1 MKKLFIAVL
10 LGVFCLM
17 NAGIR
22 ASYAGEIDLLLEKLV
37 DKGVLTGAEAQQVK
51 TETQEQVKKEI
62 AQGKFSSLP
71 AWVQNIK
78 LKGDFRLRY
87 QDDYAKRLTSTSAT
101 NKQRARIRVRLGV
114 ESKVNDKLLVG
125 IGIATGKNVAS
136 KSTNGDTS
144 NDIGSYDAARST
156 NWTLGGG
163 FGKKPISLD
172 YAFAQYSATPWLTM
186 IGGKFKNA
194 LWEPGDLIWDTD
206 INPEGAA
213 FKLSKNI
220 NPSTSL
226 FMNTGILTIE
236 EDTGVGSPATMFTIQ
251 PGFGYKF
258 NDSVS
263 IKGAV
268 SYYQAFSVKGK
279 TLSGNVGTNS
289 NTTNSTSGKLLYD
302 YSNITPAVELSFKDP
317 LKALGVG
324 VPYLGLFGEYV
335 QNINPAVKN
344 DNTGYMLGFKF
355 GAEKVENFGDWQF
368 RYNYAMLG
376 KDSVLDILP
385 DSDRYGG
392 KTGIRSHEGMF
403 DFGLGKNTWLG
414 LDYYYG
420 WQIPGNFNSS
430 QTKPAQVFQL
440 DWNMKF

>member
-1 MKKLFIAVL
+1 MKRLLIAVL
-10 LGVFCLM
+10 LGIFCLM
-17 NAGIR
+17 SAGVQVL
-22 ASYAGEIDLLLEKLV
+22 YAGEIDLLLQKLV
-37 DKGVLTGAEAQQVK
+37 EKGVLTGAEAQQVK
-51 TETQEQVKKEI
+51 LETQEKVKKEI
-62 AQGKFSSLP
+62 AEGKYSSLP
-71 AWVQNIK
+71 AWVQNTK

-87 QDDYAKRLTSTSAT
+87 QDDYAKSAAPSTSQV
-101 NKQRARIRVRLGV
+101 NKQRARIRVRLGI

-125 IGIATGKNVAS
+125 IGIATGKSDSSA
-136 KSTNGDTS
+136 
-144 NDIGSYDAARST
+144 DAARST
-156 NWTLGGG
+156 NMTLGGG
-163 FGKKPISLD
+163 FTKKSIALD
-172 YAFAQYSATPWLTM
+172 YAFAQYSPTPWFTLV
-186 IGGKFKNA
+186 GGKFKNV

-206 INPEGAA
+206 INPEGTA

-236 EDTGVGSPATMFTIQ
+236 EDIGGSTSPATMFTIQ
-251 PGFGYKF
+251 PGVSYKF
-258 NDSVS
+258 NDSVKF
-263 IKGAV
+263 KGAV
-268 SYYQAFSVKGK
+268 SYYQAFNVKGK
-279 TLSGNVGTNS
+279 TLSGNAGTNS
-289 NTTNSTSGKLLYD
+289 NTTNSTTGKLLYD
-302 YSNITPAVELSFKDP
+302 YDNITPAAEISFTEP
-317 LKALGVG
+317 FKALGVN
-324 VPYLGLFGEYV
+324 VPYLALFGEYV
-335 QNINPAVKN
+335 QNINSTVKS

-376 KDSVLDILP
+376 KDAVLDILP

-420 WQIPGNFNSS
+420 WQIPGNFGSTQS
-430 QTKPAQVFQL
+430 KPAQVFQL

>member
-10 LGVFCLM
+10 MLSFCLM
-17 NAGIR
+17 SLGIQ
-22 ASYAGEIDLLLEKLV
+22 ASFAGEIDLLLQKLV

-71 AWVQNIK
+71 AWVQNTK

-87 QDDYAKRLTSTSAT
+87 QDDYAKASNSGKQN
-101 NKQRARIRVRLGV
+101 NKQRARFRLRLGL

-125 IGIATGKNVAS
+125 VGLATGINTLAS
-136 KSTNGDTS
+136 NGLTSADTS
-144 NDIGSYDAARST
+144 RST
-156 NWTLGGG
+156 NQTFGQG
-163 FGKKPISLD
+163 FGKAPISLD
-172 YAFAQYSATPWLTM
+172 YAFAQYTPAPWAT
-186 IGGKFKNA
+186 IVGGKFKNT

-206 INPEGAA
+206 INPVGASL
-213 FKLSKNI
+213 KLNKNV
-220 NPSTSL
+220 NSAVSL
-226 FMNTGILTIE
+226 FMNTGILTIM
-236 EDTGVGSPATMFTIQ
+236 EDTGSGYQAPTMFMIQ
-251 PGFGYKF
+251 PGVTLKV
-258 NDSVS
+258 NDAIN

-268 SYYQAFSVKGK
+268 SYNQAFSVKGK
-279 TLSGNVGTNS
+279 LLNGAAGTNSGYTLSG
-289 NTTNSTSGKLLYD
+289 STVSGALLND
-302 YSNITPAVELSFKDP
+302 YTYINPALEASFKDP
-317 LKALGVG
+317 FKALGVG
-324 VPYLGLFGEYV
+324 IPYLALFGEYV
-335 QNINPAVKN
+335 QNIESSVKN
-344 DNTGYMLGFKF
+344 RNTGYMLGFKF

-376 KDSVLDILP
+376 RDAVLDITP

-392 KTGIRSHEGMF
+392 KTGIRSHEGML

-420 WQIPGNFNSS
+420 WQIPGNFA
-430 QTKPAQVFQL
+430 QTQSKPAQVFQL